1 MRFLSRSLSPSKAL
15 TEHVKFEQIKI
26 ETMGD
31 ALRVIN
37 RNVWSPIVW
46 SDGRRCSAQFLFSDY
61 CGLDFDDTLSLDDA
75 IGVFKD
81 FRCIIATTENHRK
94 TKNGHYADR
103 FRVVIPWEKR
113 ITCRAE
119 YCHNMAMAIKEYGA
133 DQACKDAGRLFKPSV
148 EVALLN
154 DADDMP
160 VMAVPAVRKEVAAVA
175 VGVMPKWLADLIARG
190 SDGESGRNIAA
201 FKIASACFRH
211 GISGVFEILKGSYGV
226 NTLSD
231 AELIMVVRSAQK
243 ICGLEATDSQT
254 ADAQKGQRKAY
265 HV

>member
-1 MRFLSRSLSPSKAL
+1 MRFLSKSISPSKAL
-15 TEHVKFEQIKI
+15 TDHVKFEQIKI

-46 SDGRRCSAQFLFSDY
+46 SDGRRCSANFLFSDY
-61 CGLDFDDTLSLDDA
+61 CGLDFDDTLTLDDA

-94 TKNGHYADR
+94 VKNGCYADR
-103 FRVVIPWEKR
+103 FRVVIPWERR
-113 ITCRAE
+113 ITDRAE
-119 YCHNMAMAIKEYGA
+119 YVHNMTAAIKEYGA

-160 VMAVPAVRKEVAAVA
+160 VQEVPPKEVARTAV
-175 VGVMPKWLADLIARG
+175 VGGAMPGWLIDLIARG
-190 SDGESGRNIAA
+190 SDGTPGRNVAAFNIAA
-201 FKIASACFRH
+201 ACLRN
-211 GISGVFEILKGSYGV
+211 GVSNVFEVLKSSYGV

-231 AELIMVVRSAQK
+231 AELIMVVKSAQK
-243 ICGLEATDSQT
+243 ACGLKATDLQ
-254 ADAQKGQRKAY
+254 AAHD
-265 HV
+265 